1 MKKLCFGTFATILKI
16 CSAKRISQKLL
27 CGTMLLSI
35 APTYD
40 IRGEDGTV
48 SDLILGKKNLSPN
61 ITDKAPTVDPRAVSN
76 YFKQHILNMLDS
88 NKRSLIILA
97 LKDIIAS
104 DNTIEPDTIVEIV
117 NGMTKKSIVRRDAFV
132 FEDFIAGVFLYTVLN
147 VENRNCEDSVK
158 ETTTEYIQSFEDQ
171 KMDISFITTY
181 SNLSMETAYEI
192 AIDARSLV
200 LLAETGGKCQKCGRV
215 LGIKKE
221 GNDVNF
227 AKVVRL
233 SETDEVVLCVECER
247 EIQNASEEVKLAL
260 LSEKHDLEVLM
271 AARDATS
278 RYTIEKQIEQVL
290 REVDLMDVTDD
301 TQLKIEP
308 VKVENKITEKRLKE
322 RVLFDVRRLY
332 QGVNDA
338 LDRLAGENKLNV
350 DKFAKSVKRMYE
362 DASESHISQS
372 EIYNLLVET
381 FFEKTGRKYREAC
394 EIIISYFVQR
404 CEVFDEI
411 TK

>member
-147 VENRNCEDSVK
+147 VENRN
-158 ETTTEYIQSFEDQ
+158 
-171 KMDISFITTY
+171 
-181 SNLSMETAYEI
+181 
-192 AIDARSLV
+192 
-200 LLAETGGKCQKCGRV
+200 
-215 LGIKKE
+215 
-221 GNDVNF
+221 
-227 AKVVRL
+227 
-233 SETDEVVLCVECER
+233 
-247 EIQNASEEVKLAL
+247 
-260 LSEKHDLEVLM
+260 
-271 AARDATS
+271 
-278 RYTIEKQIEQVL
+278 
-290 REVDLMDVTDD
+290 
-301 TQLKIEP
+301 
-308 VKVENKITEKRLKE
+308 
-322 RVLFDVRRLY
+322 
-332 QGVNDA
+332 
-338 LDRLAGENKLNV
+338 
-350 DKFAKSVKRMYE
+350 
-362 DASESHISQS
+362 
-372 EIYNLLVET
+372 
-381 FFEKTGRKYREAC
+381 
-394 EIIISYFVQR
+394 
-404 CEVFDEI
+404 
-411 TK
+411 